1 MISWTTSTT
10 VAPGAI
16 VKATGPMP
24 TAVDPILEPLSAR
37 KFVRMAVGTYALE
50 YAAR

>member
-1 MISWTTSTT
+1 MISWTTRTT

-24 TAVDPILEPLSAR
+24 TAVEPMLLPLSAR
-37 KFVRMAVGTYALE
+37 KFVVTLVGT
-50 YAAR
+50 